1 MVKSM
6 YPKTV
11 TEKIVEY
18 WGLGFSAAETRK
30 ALMEKQGVTC
40 CLNTIYKHRHS
51 LTAQDLVDEL
61 IRRQQRAIFKADV
74 DNPEAGMKYRNELLK
89 ILLPQRIESLS
100 IQKIEQHVKID
111 VSENED
117 DILNRAA
124 SILDKKLPD
133 KKKLAEVHH

>member
-1 MVKSM
+1 M
-6 YPKTV
+6 YPKTI

-18 WGLGFSAAETRK
+18 WGLGFSATETRQ
-30 ALMEKQGVTC
+30 ALIDKQGVTC

-74 DNPEAGMKYRNELLK
+74 DNPEVGMKYRNELLK

-100 IQKIEQHVKID
+100 VQKIEQHVMIDATDDEDAILSKAARILTRKRKSHKI
-111 VSENED
+111 
-117 DILNRAA
+117 
-124 SILDKKLPD
+124 
-133 KKKLAEVHH
+133 H